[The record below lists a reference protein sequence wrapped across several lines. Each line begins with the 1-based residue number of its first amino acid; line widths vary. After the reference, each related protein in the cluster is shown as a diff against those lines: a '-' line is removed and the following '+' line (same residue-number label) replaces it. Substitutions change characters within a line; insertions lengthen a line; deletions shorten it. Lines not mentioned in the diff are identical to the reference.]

1 MDVDYLKKH
10 LKGNVTIICHHN
22 ADPDAIGAAFGLQRL
37 IQILDPNA
45 VTEILYPDSASQL
58 SDKIITHLKIEASTQ
73 SKITDPNTKIFVDV
87 GSLVQIENLKPL
99 LYEKNSAKIF
109 IDHHSRDPEIAKIA
123 SLYILDENA
132 VAASEIVFEIWNNI
146 GLEPDPAVAQALLV
160 GIVFDSK
167 HFSIGTPR
175 VFRIVARLLEF
186 GASLNGVKELLSSSM
201 DQSEKLAR
209 LKAAQRMT
217 IHRLDQW
224 IIATSDLGSF
234 QSSAARSIL
243 SLGADVVI
251 IAGNDKTELQASF
264 RSTEEF
270 YLNTKIHLGEDITK
284 PLAEQFKGAG
294 GGHPT
299 AAGVN
304 AFGKSEMFLLKAVEL
319 IKEKLKA
326 RCPIPKLV

>member
-1 MDVDYLKKH
+1 
-10 LKGNVTIICHHN
+10 
-22 ADPDAIGAAFGLQRL
+22 
-37 IQILDPNA
+37 
-45 VTEILYPDSASQL
+45 
-58 SDKIITHLKIEASTQ
+58 
-73 SKITDPNTKIFVDV
+73 
-87 GSLVQIENLKPL
+87 
-99 LYEKNSAKIF
+99 
-109 IDHHSRDPEIAKIA
+109 
-123 SLYILDENA
+123 
-132 VAASEIVFEIWNNI
+132 
-146 GLEPDPAVAQALLV
+146 LEPDPDVAQALLV

-209 LKAAQRMT
+209 LKATQRMT

-270 YLNTKIHLGEDITK
+270 YLNTKIHLGEDLTK

-326 RCPIPKLV
+326 RSQAKLL